1 MALLKIVR
9 PKMNRILAL
18 GVLAGSLIPSIAAQ
32 DSVTIKSDPSDLSRP
47 VSTLLNHIRLHD
59 KIAVTYEDL
68 WLPKTPSELKM
79 QRL

>member
-32 DSVTIKSDPSDLSRP
+32 DSVTI
-47 VSTLLNHIRLHD
+47 
-59 KIAVTYEDL
+59 
-68 WLPKTPSELKM
+68 
-79 QRL
+79 